1 MYNGTHLHLLDLL
14 IMAARVEGFNPTL
27 MLSENGE
34 IYKYK
39 EPRFCN
45 QILVRE
51 ILRRCKCPERTN
63 PAYRSLYEAVEQSVP
78 H

>member
-1 MYNGTHLHLLDLL
+1 MYTGAHLHLLDLL
-14 IMAARVEGFNPTL
+14 LMAARIEGFNPTL
-27 MLSENGE
+27 ILDDNGD

-39 EPRFCN
+39 EPRFKN
-45 QILVRE
+45 QFLVRE

-63 PAYRSLYEAVEQSVP
+63 PAYRSLYEAVEQGVP